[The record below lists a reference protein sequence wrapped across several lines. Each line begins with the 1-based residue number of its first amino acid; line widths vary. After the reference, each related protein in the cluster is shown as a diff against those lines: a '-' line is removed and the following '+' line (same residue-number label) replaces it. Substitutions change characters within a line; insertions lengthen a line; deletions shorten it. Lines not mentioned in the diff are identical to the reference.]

1 MNIPDEKLNFS
12 RFGGCPGEDPGIWD
26 LRILGVLASQPRRKG
41 GVSDFQR
48 FPPPVEP
55 APRGWGWEAR
65 KCWGDRQILIL
76 VPLIRCCRS
85 PQHFCASHPHPS
97 CRAQI
102 EPAQKRG
109 RTWVLSLFK
118 IGKKIRGSF
127 FFKIKKKKS
136 GGPPPTHNASE
147 PGQ

>member
-12 RFGGCPGEDPGIWD
+12 RFGGSPGEDPGILGSWD
-26 LRILGVLASQPRRKG
+26 PGILGSVMTHFEGPCLGFKWI
-41 GVSDFQR
+41 
-48 FPPPVEP
+48 VEP

-127 FFKIKKKKS
+127 FLKLKKKS
-136 GGPPPTHNASE
+136 QGVHPPRTTPRSL
-147 PGQ
+147 GSR